1 MRSLGG
7 RAGIGGPAREEPCHA
22 DPLRGPVTDGRRVEI
37 AGAGIAGLAAAAAL
51 AQRGWRVRVHERA
64 PELRAAGAGGIYLY
78 ENGLR
83 VLDALGA
90 LEDATR
96 GASRATTREVRGP
109 DGALISRHDWGAAGR
124 VHSVTRDRLVG
135 ALARA
140 ATRAG
145 AEVVAG
151 SRAVSAGA
159 DGTLRLADG
168 EARADLVIA
177 ADGASSALRDAV
189 GLRARRRAM
198 PDGAIRLLIPKTE
211 AERAGGDTGTT
222 VETWSGSRRILLTPC
237 SEADLYLALTMLHR
251 DEAARATPI
260 DAALWAHA
268 FPALADVV
276 RRIGGAGRYDRFERL
291 DLPRWSAGRVAVL
304 GDAAHAMPPNIG
316 QGGGCSMM
324 NALSLAEHAT
334 RASDLPAALAAWER
348 RERPLTEH
356 TQRISTFL
364 GRPATWPRPLQR
376 GFFALA
382 GRSRR
387 LAELRSR
394 TARHVPTGTPGAP
407 ALAP

>member
-1 MRSLGG
+1 MQAQATH
-7 RAGIGGPAREEPCHA
+7 RAADRRHA
-22 DPLRGPVTDGRRVEI
+22 EI

-51 AQRGWRVRVHERA
+51 ARRGWRVRVHERA
-64 PELRAAGAGGIYLY
+64 AELRAGGAGGIYLY

-83 VLDALGA
+83 VLGALGA
-90 LEDATR
+90 LEEALE
-96 GASRATTREVRGP
+96 GSSRATRREVRGP
-109 DGALISRHDWGAAGR
+109 DGALLSSHDWAAAGR
-124 VHSVTRDRLVG
+124 VHSVTRERLVG
-135 ALARA
+135 ALAGA

-145 AEVVAG
+145 AEIVTG
-151 SRAVSAGA
+151 SEAVSASA
-159 DGTLRLADG
+159 SGTLCLPDA

-177 ADGASSALRDAV
+177 ADGAGSRLRDAV

-198 PDGAIRLLIPKTE
+198 PDGAIRLLIPKT
-211 AERAGGDTGTT
+211 APERAAGDTGTT

-237 SEADLYLALTMLHR
+237 SETDLYLALTMLHR
-251 DEAARATPI
+251 DEAARAVPI
-260 DAALWAHA
+260 DAALWAEA
-268 FPALADVV
+268 FPALAGVV
-276 RRIGGAGRYDRFERL
+276 HRIGGAGRYDRFELLR
-291 DLPRWSAGRVAVL
+291 LPRWSAGRVAVL

-324 NALSLAEHAT
+324 NALSLAEHVTESA
-334 RASDLPAALAAWER
+334 DIPAALATWER

-387 LAELRSR
+387 IAELRSR
-394 TARHVPTGTPGAP
+394 TARHVPTGTPGAA
-407 ALAP
+407 ALSP